1 MSQPNSKLEE
11 PVTIGETR
19 PHHSQRVDT
28 EHRGVSGTLVLT
40 DVLDEKVPSPS
51 FEKWAGI

>member
-1 MSQPNSKLEE
+1 MSGSNNKLEE

-19 PHHSQRVDT
+19 PSHSKRVDT

-40 DVLDEKVPSPS
+40 DVLDEKVASP
-51 FEKWAGI
+51 